1 MIESTGFPQKGRE
14 KYILATNQAENQH
27 STKIKTK
34 KKEDL
39 PEVKFESGS
48 GFVLRRCIW
57 EFSTEESTTRFVEVC
72 E

>member
-14 KYILATNQAENQH
+14 KCILVTNQAENQH

-39 PEVKFESGS
+39 PKV
-48 GFVLRRCIW
+48 
-57 EFSTEESTTRFVEVC
+57 TTRYISFNNV
-72 E
+72 